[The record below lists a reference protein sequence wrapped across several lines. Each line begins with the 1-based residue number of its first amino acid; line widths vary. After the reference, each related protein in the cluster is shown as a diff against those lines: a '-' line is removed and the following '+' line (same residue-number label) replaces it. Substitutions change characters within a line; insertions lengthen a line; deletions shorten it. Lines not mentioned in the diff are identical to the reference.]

1 VTVAFL
7 MLAGAA
13 GAIARFTGDA
23 AIQRRGD
30 GGYPWG
36 TFWVNVSGCLLLG
49 LITGWYDQHGG
60 KEFRDVAG
68 TGFCG
73 AFTTFST
80 FGVESV
86 RLIEAH
92 RYGTAARYVLTSLA
106 AGAVAA
112 AVGLALTG

>member
-1 VTVAFL
+1 MTLALLVI
-7 MLAGAA
+7 AGAA
-13 GAIARFTGDA
+13 GAIARFLADA

-30 GGYPWG
+30 GRYPWG

-60 KEFRDVAG
+60 TEFRDVTGA
-68 TGFCG
+68 GFCG
-73 AFTTFST
+73 AFTTFSA

-86 RLIEAH
+86 RLIEAR

-106 AGAVAA
+106 AGGFAA
-112 AVGLALTG
+112 AAGLALTG

>member
-1 VTVAFL
+1 VTVLLL
-7 MLAGAA
+7 MVAGAA
-13 GAIARFTGDA
+13 GAIARFAGDA

-36 TFWVNVSGCLLLG
+36 TFWINVSGSLLLG

-60 KEFRDVAG
+60 REFRDVAG

-80 FGVESV
+80 FSVESI
-86 RLIEAH
+86 RLLEAR
-92 RYGTAARYVLTSLA
+92 RYGTAARYIATSLV
-106 AGAVAA
+106 AGGLAA
-112 AVGLALTG
+112 AAGLALAG